1 MFNHLMLYCNILNHD
16 YLLFI
21 LIYYIKLFNT
31 SKVFLAEMKNKKG
44 GEGSEETFAIKALK
58 KDVVLK
64 DNDVESTLVER
75 RVLELGTRCP
85 FLTNLVCTF
94 QTKVSLPLLSSQKAI
109 SFSREK
115 YFVFKRK
122 IFCFQEKNI
131 LFSKEEYFV
140 FRRNHN

>member
-1 MFNHLMLYCNILNHD
+1 
-16 YLLFI
+16 
-21 LIYYIKLFNT
+21 
-31 SKVFLAEMKNKKG
+31 MKNKKG

-122 IFCFQEKNI
+122 IFCFQKKSI
-131 LFSKEEYFV
+131 LFSGETIIKNKTMRISELKHFCKLSSFQYEV
-140 FRRNHN
+140 FAVTN